1 MTKQLNKLASRKL
14 WAAVAGI
21 ILGATLALGVDGDTI
36 TTVSGAITA
45 LCSLV
50 TYILT
55 EGRIDEAAAGQAA
68 GAVQQAV
75 DAIREAQD

>member
-21 ILGATLALGVDGDTI
+21 ILGTALAFGVDGDTI
-36 TTVSGAITA
+36 TTVSGTITA

-55 EGRIDEAAAGQAA
+55 EGRIDAAAAGQAA

-75 DAIREAQD
+75 DAVREAEN

>member
-1 MTKQLNKLASRKL
+1 MKKRLNKLASRKL

-21 ILGATLALGVDGDTI
+21 ILGAALALGVDGDTI
-36 TTVSGAITA
+36 TTVSGAVTA

-55 EGRIDEAAAGQAA
+55 EGRIDAAAAGQAA

-75 DAIREAQD
+75 DAVREAEG